1 MRIPDPDARPDML
14 PEGDYR
20 ARLISAE
27 ATVAQSSGNPMVT
40 CTYQVTAPAE
50 HRGAQLRDYVAFT
63 ENSSWK
69 IAQTAKALR
78 VELKAGEDVD
88 PDQLADL
95 LFDASRK
102 GVEVM
107 VCVEHKTTEKY
118 GTQARIHKVLRLT
131 DAQTKDVE
139 PDIPIEEPVPE
150 SEPAAASGVPVDDI
164 PFRAEPVPAYG
175 EVKGTRYDERDR
187 PAA

>member
-1 MRIPDPDARPDML
+1 MRIPAHDARPDTL

-50 HRGAQLRDYVAFT
+50 HRGAELKDYVAFT
-63 ENSSWK
+63 ERTWWK
-69 IAQTAKALR
+69 IDQTAKALR
-78 VELKAGEDVD
+78 VPLTAGDDVEC
-88 PDQLADL
+88 DQFADL
-95 LFDASRK
+95 LFEASRK

-107 VCVEHKTTEKY
+107 LRVEHETSEEY
-118 GTQARIHKVLRLT
+118 GTRARIRKVLRLT

-139 PDIPIEEPVPE
+139 PDVPFEEPEPE
-150 SEPAAASGVPVDDI
+150 KAAADDDSI
-164 PFRAEPVPAYG
+164 PF
-175 EVKGTRYDERDR
+175 
-187 PAA
+187 

>member
-1 MRIPDPDARPDML
+1 MRIPAHDARPDTL

-27 ATVAQSSGNPMVT
+27 ATVAQSSGNPMVK

-50 HRGAQLRDYVAFT
+50 HRGAELKDYVAFT
-63 ENSSWK
+63 ERTWWK
-69 IAQTAKALR
+69 IDQTAKALR
-78 VELKAGEDVD
+78 VALKAGDDVEC
-88 PDQLADL
+88 DQFADL

-107 VCVEHKTTEKY
+107 VRVEHETSEEY
-118 GTQARIHKVLRLT
+118 GTQARIRKVLKLT

-139 PDIPIEEPVPE
+139 PDIPVEEPVPE
-150 SEPAAASGVPVDDI
+150 PEPAAASGVPVDDI

>member
-1 MRIPDPDARPDML
+1 MRIPAHDARPDTL

-63 ENSSWK
+63 ENSLWK

-78 VELKAGEDVD
+78 VALTAGEDVEC
-88 PDQLADL
+88 DQFADL

-107 VCVEHKTTEKY
+107 VCVEHKTSEKY
-118 GTQARIHKVLRLT
+118 GTQARIRKVLKLT
-131 DAQTKDVE
+131 DAQAKDVE
-139 PDIPIEEPVPE
+139 PDVPIEEPEPE
-150 SEPAAASGVPVDDI
+150 KAAADDDSI
-164 PFRAEPVPAYG
+164 PF
-175 EVKGTRYDERDR
+175 
-187 PAA
+187 